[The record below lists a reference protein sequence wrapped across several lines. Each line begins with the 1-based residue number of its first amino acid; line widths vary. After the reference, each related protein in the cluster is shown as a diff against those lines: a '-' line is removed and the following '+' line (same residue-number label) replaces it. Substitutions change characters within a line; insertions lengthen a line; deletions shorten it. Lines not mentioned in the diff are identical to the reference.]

1 MMHSDIPFY
10 ILAVL
15 LGLGAG
21 FLELRLGDLL
31 ITALFVLIST
41 MVVGF
46 LRPKAPWRW
55 TIIVGGLIPA
65 VWLFTYFFSKQRP
78 YRAQL
83 WESGLGFLTGI
94 AGAYCGAFTHKV
106 IDELFRPNRERPN

>member
-1 MMHSDIPFY
+1 MHSDVPY
-10 ILAVL
+10 YVLAVL

-31 ITALFVLIST
+31 MTALFVLIST

-83 WESGLGFLTGI
+83 WESGLGFLTGV

>member
-1 MMHSDIPFY
+1 MIRSDIPYY

-21 FLELRLGDLL
+21 YLELRLGDLL

-46 LRPKAPWRW
+46 LRPKSPWRW

-65 VWLFTYFFSKQRP
+65 VWLFTYFFSSQRP

-106 IDELFRPNRERPN
+106 IDELFHPNRERTN

>member
-1 MMHSDIPFY
+1 MRSDIPFY
-10 ILAVL
+10 ILALL

-31 ITALFVLIST
+31 ITALFVLVST

-46 LRPKAPWRW
+46 LRPRSPWRW
-55 TIIVGGLIPA
+55 TVIVGTLVPA
-65 VWLFTYFFSKQRP
+65 VWLFSYAFSAQRP

-83 WESGLGFLTGI
+83 WESGLGLLTGV
-94 AGAYCGAFTHKV
+94 AGAYCGSFTHKV
-106 IDELFRPNRERPN
+106 IDELFRPNRDHSK